1 MSGAVSFRVGKSG
14 HSIHRRSVLADS
26 QHLLQV
32 CARDRRFS
40 PTDLPLPVPG
50 DLRLSLPI
58 TSLQVL
64 RLQPCQSSMASD
76 AIKQITR
83 TNRTSIGSNTSP
95 SNRRF
100 HRQSRPLMET
110 TNKPSHATTPPPF
123 ARFLPNSVS
132 VEPVYCLAAEIGV
145 LEVEIV
151 RRTMEGT

>member
-1 MSGAVSFRVGKSG
+1 MSGAVSFCVGKPG
-14 HSIHRRSVLADS
+14 HSIYRRSVLANS
-26 QHLLQV
+26 QRLLQV

-50 DLRLSLPI
+50 DLRLSFLI

-100 HRQSRPLMET
+100 PRQSRPLMET

-132 VEPVYCLAAEIGV
+132 VEVACCSAVVIGV
-145 LEVEIV
+145 SEAGTV